1 MSNYRKI
8 FLLIVAM
15 VFLIVATSVG
25 AQQDKP
31 LYPVGSI
38 SFESTSIAAGVGVTW
53 GKGTFTF
60 EGKKY
65 SIEVKGLK
73 ALAAGVSKVN
83 AVADVYNLT
92 KASDVAGTYVGISG
106 GVAIV
111 GGVKGILAR
120 NEYGVVIDLRARQQG
135 VSLDLGAE
143 GFTISIR

>member
-1 MSNYRKI
+1 MSDYRKI

-15 VFLIVATSVG
+15 AFLIVATIVG
-25 AQQDKP
+25 AQPEKP

-38 SFESTSIAAGVGVTW
+38 SFESTSIAAGIGVTW

-65 SIEVKGLK
+65 PIEVKGLK
-73 ALAAGVSKVN
+73 VLAAGISKVN

-92 KASDVAGTYVGISG
+92 KASDVAGTYVGLSG

-111 GGVKGILAR
+111 GGVKGVLAQ
-120 NEYGVVIDLRARQQG
+120 NGSGVVLDLRARQKG
-135 VSLDLGAE
+135 VSLDLGME
-143 GFTISIR
+143 GFSISMR